1 MKELSKTKETIHIL
15 VKKKGMIKKLVPWLP
30 SIGTYWVCQAVLKF
44 ALHVKDKQQEKR
56 NAVEDYTYKISF
68 QFVYIILKL
77 KKIQSIF
84 NMSKR
89 NHDDRQDKQAVG
101 LESHFVGDGSV
112 KLLR

>member
-1 MKELSKTKETIHIL
+1 M
-15 VKKKGMIKKLVPWLP
+15 
-30 SIGTYWVCQAVLKF
+30 LKF
-44 ALHVKDKQQEKR
+44 GLNVKHKQQERR

-77 KKIQSIF
+77 KKVQSTF

-89 NHDDRQDKQAVG
+89 NHDDRQNKQAVG
-101 LESHFVGDGSV
+101 LESHFLGDSLV

>member
-1 MKELSKTKETIHIL
+1 
-15 VKKKGMIKKLVPWLP
+15 MIKKLAPWLP

-44 ALHVKDKQQEKR
+44 GLYVKHKQQKR

-89 NHDDRQDKQAVG
+89 NHDERQDKQAVG
-101 LESHFVGDGSV
+101 LERHFLGDGSV